1 MMSQDDLSSLK
12 KTTVTTLKLLAD
24 SRYLEGILGIEAAF
38 DTFMDLGPGAR
49 DIEEKISE
57 FKSHKFELERNC
69 RQHMCE
75 SKVWKFSLYAE
86 WWCPFIYTKKKQ
98 DQCSI
103 VKLLQKG
110 YELSI
115 SCQKVWFPTK
125 MQAWARSS
133 RKYFCSLPSV
143 KNVTLFFLM
152 KASLIGLYLKYNTIY
167 SPS

>member
-75 SKVWKFSLYAE
+75 SKV
-86 WWCPFIYTKKKQ
+86 
-98 DQCSI
+98 
-103 VKLLQKG
+103 
-110 YELSI
+110 
-115 SCQKVWFPTK
+115 
-125 MQAWARSS
+125 
-133 RKYFCSLPSV
+133 
-143 KNVTLFFLM
+143 
-152 KASLIGLYLKYNTIY
+152 
-167 SPS
+167 